1 MNLYS
6 KLSKK
11 PHNFQKITGV
21 SVCEFNVILKKMRP
35 LWKKRIENPKK
46 VSGRPYGLGSL
57 ENHFLCL
64 LLYYRTYSTCFF
76 LSFWFRVDIST
87 ISRSIK
93 RLEPI
98 LAKIVAIKK
107 NRTLKQ
113 EELETILIDCTEQ
126 PIERP
131 QRKQKKYYS
140 GKKKRHTIKTEIQVS
155 GQGGIVNISPPYPGS
170 MHDFEVR
177 KRHDPLPTNV
187 QILADSGY
195 QGLQKEHRNT
205 SIPYKRTKKKPLS
218 KSEKA
223 YNKRLSRMR
232 IKVEHKIREMKIF
245 RILKD
250 TYRNKRR
257 CYGIKTNIVAG
268 IINMR
273 HGF

>member
-1 MNLYS
+1 MNLYN

-11 PHNFQKITGV
+11 PHTFQKITGV
-21 SVCEFNVILKKMRP
+21 SVSEFNTMLEKLRP
-35 LWKKRIENPKK
+35 LWNKRVEKPKK
-46 VSGRPYGLGSL
+46 VSGRPYGLGRL
-57 ENHFLCL
+57 ENHLLCL
-64 LLYYRTYSTCFF
+64 LLYYRTYTSLFF
-76 LSFWFRVDIST
+76 LSWWFKVDVST

-107 NRTLKQ
+107 ERTLKQ
-113 EELETILIDCTEQ
+113 EELEKILIDCTEQ

-140 GKKKRHTIKTEIQVS
+140 GKKKRHTIKTEIQVNS
-155 GQGGIVNISPPYPGS
+155 QGRIINLSPPSPGS
-170 MHDFEVR
+170 VHDFEVR
-177 KRHDPLPTNV
+177 KRHAPLPANA

-195 QGLQKEHRNT
+195 QGLQKVHHNT
-205 SIPYKRTKKKPLS
+205 SIPYKKTKKKPLS

-223 YNKRLSRMR
+223 YNKTLSQARV
-232 IKVEHKIREMKIF
+232 KVENKIRELKIF

-257 CYGIKTNIVAG
+257 DYGIKMNIIAG
-268 IINMR
+268 IVNLKY
-273 HGF
+273 GF